1 MNPNLMHLETF
12 HAANFEVFC
21 QTMDES
27 NITFSIDMGGG
38 VVIHH
43 GTRYGAPIW
52 LMDNPL
58 GELYGVWYDET
69 MPN

>member
-1 MNPNLMHLETF
+1 MNPNLMHPETF
-12 HAANFEVFC
+12 YAANFEVFC

-43 GTRYGAPIW
+43 GTRYGVPIW

>member
-1 MNPNLMHLETF
+1 MNPNLMHPETF
-12 HAANFEVFC
+12 HASNFEAFC
-21 QTMDES
+21 QTMGES
-27 NITFSIDMGGG
+27 NISFSIDMGGG
-38 VVIHH
+38 VVIHY